1 MKAGETIPTEPD
13 FLPVA
18 TGIHSKGRKCMK
30 RFARLAIIF
39 AAVSFCSLDLLA
51 QGAGGVKH
59 GVDLGIGR
67 GKDSHRPNIL
77 VAWRN
82 TERILE
88 VEVLVRNLGD
98 QPGRGNVRLE
108 ICDDEGK
115 TLLATKPF
123 PVTVPARQDGGEEG
137 TIVQTKGFR
146 MMNIM
151 FDQLDRLNQRYKL
164 RATVE
169 TEGEDLN
176 PLDNVATKSFN
187 VDGRALPA
195 SINTYRYRFANPN
208 DTPLRASVYMENT
221 SVPAGWVMTA
231 EPQPGTE
238 ITLAPHEVF
247 IGYIT
252 VKTPRQVSDGQYVD
266 LQVGL
271 AGNNGKKYTID
282 QDEWYLVATT
292 QPPQVDPPTLS
303 VRPDGAVAVNV
314 AAFDPICGIK
324 EASGV
329 QVAYSLDHGTT
340 FSTRVMAYSRGNF
353 YDKTWFEGLL
363 GPFAPGVE
371 VIAVVT
377 VSNNAGIVKRFD
389 LNSVKITANAPMQNG
404 STAKSGGDA
413 N

>member
-1 MKAGETIPTEPD
+1 MKRETLCVAGVIALILGSGVAQAQSTAGE
-13 FLPVA
+13 
-18 TGIHSKGRKCMK
+18 R
-30 RFARLAIIF
+30 
-39 AAVSFCSLDLLA
+39 
-51 QGAGGVKH
+51 H

-67 GKDSHRPNIL
+67 GLDSHRPNIL

-98 QPGRGNVRLE
+98 RPGRGNVRVE

-115 TLLATKPF
+115 TLLSTKPIA
-123 PVTVPARQDGGEEG
+123 VTVPARGDGGEQG
-137 TIVQTKGFR
+137 AVVQTKGFR
-146 MMNIM
+146 MMNLM

-176 PLDNVATKSFN
+176 PVDNVATKSFN
-187 VDGRALPA
+187 VEGRALPG
-195 SINTYRYRFANPN
+195 SLNTYRYRLTNPSEAPVRAN
-208 DTPLRASVYMENT
+208 VYIDH
-221 SVPAGWVMTA
+221 SAIPQGWVMTA
-231 EPQPGTE
+231 DPKPGTE
-238 ITLAPHEVF
+238 VTLAPHEVF
-247 IGYIT
+247 MGYVSIT
-252 VKTPRQVSDGQYVD
+252 TPRQVSDGQYVD
-266 LQVGL
+266 IEAGL
-271 AGNNGKKYTID
+271 ASGEGKQYTVD

-292 QPPQVDPPTLS
+292 QPPQVDAPT
-303 VRPDGAVAVNV
+303 VTAKPDGSIAVNV

-340 FSTRVMAYSRGNF
+340 FSTRVMAYTRGNF
-353 YDKTWFEGLL
+353 YDKTWFEAVL

-371 VIAVVT
+371 VATVVT
-377 VSNNAGIVKRFD
+377 VANNAGVTKRFD
-389 LNSVKITANAPMQNG
+389 LKPVRITAALPSQNG
-404 STAKSGGDA
+404 AATKDSGR

>member
-1 MKAGETIPTEPD
+1 MRRYLLFVI
-13 FLPVA
+13 VA
-18 TGIHSKGRKCMK
+18 AATVLNSGIS
-30 RFARLAIIF
+30 
-39 AAVSFCSLDLLA
+39 LA
-51 QGAGGVKH
+51 QNTAKEKH

-67 GKDSHRPNIL
+67 GADSHRPNIL

-82 TERILE
+82 TERVLE

-115 TLLATKPF
+115 TLIATKPF
-123 PVTVPARQDGGEEG
+123 PVTVPARQDGGEQG
-137 TIVQTKGFR
+137 TVVQTKGFR

-176 PLDNVATKSFN
+176 SLDNVATKSFN
-187 VDGRALPA
+187 VDGHALPG
-195 SINTYRYRFANPN
+195 SITTYRYRLANPN
-208 DTPLRASVYMENT
+208 DTPLRASVYIDNT
-221 SVPAGWVMTA
+221 SIPSGWTMTA
-231 EPQPGTE
+231 DPQPGTE
-238 ITLAPHEVF
+238 VTLAGHEIF

-252 VKTPRQVSDGQYVD
+252 VKTPKQVADGQYID
-266 LQVGL
+266 LQAGL
-271 AGNNGKKYTID
+271 ASSNGKKYTID

-292 QPPQVDPPTLS
+292 LPPQVDQPTVS

-340 FSTRVMAYSRGNF
+340 FSTRVMAYTRGNF

-371 VIAVVT
+371 VIPVVT

-389 LNSVKITANAPMQNG
+389 LNPVKITVDSSSQNSIAKKNG
-404 STAKSGGDA
+404 SS

>member
-1 MKAGETIPTEPD
+1 M
-13 FLPVA
+13 
-18 TGIHSKGRKCMK
+18 R
-30 RFARLAIIF
+30 RFVLI
-39 AAVSFCSLDLLA
+39 AAVAITTLCVS
-51 QGAGGVKH
+51 GAPRTTSDESKQH

-67 GKDSHRPNIL
+67 GTDSHRPNIL

-98 QPGRGNVRLE
+98 QPGRGTVRLE

-115 TLLATKPF
+115 PLVATQPF
-123 PVTVPARQDGGEEG
+123 PVTVPARQNGGEEG
-137 TIVQTKGFR
+137 AVVQMKGFR

-164 RATVE
+164 RATIE
-169 TEGEDLN
+169 TEGTDLN
-176 PLDNVATKSFN
+176 PQDNLATKSFN
-187 VDGRALPA
+187 VDGRALA
-195 SINTYRYRFANPN
+195 GTNNTYRYRLTNPG
-208 DTPLRASVYMENT
+208 DTPVKATTFVTNSPIP
-221 SVPAGWVMTA
+221 SGWEMTA
-231 EPQPGTE
+231 DPQPGTVVF
-238 ITLAPHEVF
+238 LAPHEVF
-247 IGYIT
+247 TGYVT
-252 VKTPRQVSDGQYVD
+252 VKTPKQISDGQYID
-266 LQVGL
+266 LQAGL
-271 AGNNGKKYTID
+271 ETSDGTKSTID
-282 QDEWYLVATT
+282 EDEWYLVAAT
-292 QPPQVDPPTLS
+292 QPPQVDQPTITT
-303 VRPDGAVAVNV
+303 RPDGAVAVNV

-371 VIAVVT
+371 VDAVVT
-377 VSNNAGIVKRFD
+377 VANNAGIIKRFD
-389 LNSVKITANAPMQNG
+389 LPPVKIAAEASAQDTSKLKGDG
-404 STAKSGGDA
+404 S

>member
-1 MKAGETIPTEPD
+1 MRRYWLFMI
-13 FLPVA
+13 
-18 TGIHSKGRKCMK
+18 
-30 RFARLAIIF
+30 
-39 AAVSFCSLDLLA
+39 VSLLA
-51 QGAGGVKH
+51 CGISSAQNAQGERH

-67 GKDSHRPNIL
+67 GLDSHRPNIL

-88 VEVLVRNLGD
+88 VEVQVRNLGD
-98 QPGRGNVRLE
+98 RPGRGNVRIE
-108 ICDDEGK
+108 ICDDEGHV
-115 TLLATKPF
+115 LLATKPF
-123 PVTVPARQDGGEEG
+123 PVAVPARQEGGEEG
-137 TIVQTKGFR
+137 VVVQTKGFR

-164 RATVE
+164 RAVVE

-187 VDGRALPA
+187 VDGRALPG
-195 SINTYRYRFANPN
+195 STSMYRYRLA
-208 DTPLRASVYMENT
+208 NT
-221 SVPAGWVMTA
+221 SDTALRSKVYIDHTEIPAGWVMSA
-231 EPQPGTE
+231 DPQPGTE
-238 ITLAPHEVF
+238 VTLAPHEVF

-252 VKTPRQVSDGQYVD
+252 VKTPKQVSDGQHID

-271 AGNNGKKYTID
+271 ATVD
-282 QDEWYLVATT
+282 QSQIVDRDEWYLVATT
-292 QPPQVDPPTLS
+292 QPPQVDPPTVTAKS
-303 VRPDGAVAVNV
+303 DGSVAVNV

-340 FSTRVMAYSRGNF
+340 FSTRVMAYTRGNF
-353 YDKTWFEGLL
+353 YDKTWFEGVL

-371 VIAVVT
+371 VIPVVT

-389 LNSVKITANAPMQNG
+389 LKPVKITADLSSPG
-404 STAKSGGDA
+404 SSTADKSGTK
-413 N
+413 

>member
-1 MKAGETIPTEPD
+1 MRRYLLFVIVAAATLFCSGMSLAQNAAGE
-13 FLPVA
+13 
-18 TGIHSKGRKCMK
+18 R
-30 RFARLAIIF
+30 
-39 AAVSFCSLDLLA
+39 
-51 QGAGGVKH
+51 H

-67 GKDSHRPNIL
+67 GTDSHRPNIL

-98 QPGRGNVRLE
+98 RPGHGNVRLE

-115 TLLATKPF
+115 TLLARKTF
-123 PVTVPARQDGGEEG
+123 PVTVPARNDGGEQG
-137 TIVQTKGFR
+137 TVVQTKGFR

-164 RATVE
+164 RAIVE
-169 TEGEDLN
+169 TEGEEDLN

-195 SINTYRYRFANPN
+195 STSVYRYRIANPS
-208 DTPLRASVYMENT
+208 DSALRATVYMDNT
-221 SVPAGWVMTA
+221 PVPSGWTMTA
-231 EPQPGTE
+231 DPQPGTE
-238 ITLAPHEVF
+238 VTLAPHEVF
-247 IGYIT
+247 IGYVT
-252 VKTPRQVSDGQYVD
+252 VKTPKQVSDGQYID
-266 LQVGL
+266 LQAGL
-271 AGNNGKKYTID
+271 ATTNGKKAAVD

-292 QPPQVDPPTLS
+292 KPPQVDQPVVT
-303 VRPDGAVAVNV
+303 VRPDGGVAVNV

-340 FSTRVMAYSRGNF
+340 FSTRVMAYTRGNF

-371 VIAVVT
+371 IAAVVT

-389 LNSVKITANAPMQNG
+389 LSPVKITADSSGQNK
-404 STAKSGGDA
+404 SAASGGSLK
-413 N
+413 